1 VDPIRDLQNQY
12 PLGLPVGESKDSKVK
27 KSDKKGL
34 SRSFRKSLDQAANS
48 QEFERLDLK
57 PEEIEE
63 ALESL
68 LDNVHDTGDR
78 LTKNPSHALLQEYKK
93 AIKDF
98 LQVVVSSAFEVA
110 QKEGRLKKDF
120 KRNKYTQINLINA
133 RLDKLAASVLQGQAG
148 ALSLL
153 AKVEELNGLLVDLV
167 R

>member
-1 VDPIRDLQNQY
+1 MDPIRDLQNQY
-12 PLGLPVGESKDSKVK
+12 PLGLPVGEKKDSKVK

-34 SRSFRKSLDQAANS
+34 SRSFRKSLDQAANT
-48 QEFERLDLK
+48 QEFERLDLS

-78 LTKNPSHALLQEYKK
+78 LTKSPSHTLLQEYKK
-93 AIKDF
+93 AVKDF

-120 KRNKYTQINLINA
+120 TRNKYTQINLINA
-133 RLDKLAASVLQGQAG
+133 RLDKLAASVLQGQTG

-153 AKVEELNGLLVDLV
+153 EKVEELNGLLVDLV

>member
-1 VDPIRDLQNQY
+1 
-12 PLGLPVGESKDSKVK
+12 
-27 KSDKKGL
+27 
-34 SRSFRKSLDQAANS
+34 LDQAANS

-93 AIKDF
+93 AVKDF